1 MGALLRPL
9 VATEPLPPRPRR
21 DPHPA
26 PPSRCPRAP
35 TPPRDPLR
43 WPEQEVQGREG
54 CRLCFPP
61 RPAPA
66 PPESAW
72 APPPHTHP
80 APRHCR
86 GSPEGE
92 TEARREAERDCQG
105 HPGQNPTQSLLPA
118 SLPSRLPSWKGGS
131 PSWFSARPTHRVH
144 FPPRFLETVHGD
156 FPASSTCGPLQ
167 AHLGAPADLR
177 VDHHPLPGLQP
188 LPPARGTPGPGA
200 PAYPARSH
208 SSVPSFLSVSAP
220 PLCPSLLPQSSD
232 SPVVSLVINGT
243 AVTFPCLGVTLAWGG
258 RRDARLPGRR
268 EEQATALT
276 LGLKTDP
283 ISPSG

>member
-1 MGALLRPL
+1 MKAACCVSLPGLPP
-9 VATEPLPPRPRR
+9 PLPKAPGHH
-21 DPHPA
+21 PHA
-26 PPSRCPRAP
+26 
-35 TPPRDPLR
+35 
-43 WPEQEVQGREG
+43 
-54 CRLCFPP
+54 
-61 RPAPA
+61 
-66 PPESAW
+66 
-72 APPPHTHP
+72 HP

-118 SLPSRLPSWKGGS
+118 SVPSRLPSWKGGS
-131 PSWFSARPTHRVH
+131 PSWFSASPTHRVH

-167 AHLGAPADLR
+167 AHLGAPADL
-177 VDHHPLPGLQP
+177 DHHPLPGLQP

-208 SSVPSFLSVSAP
+208 SSVPSFLPVTAP

-232 SPVVSLVINGT
+232 SPGVSGNKRYCSNFSFSGGH
-243 AVTFPCLGVTLAWGG
+243 PGLGRQTGCQA
-258 RRDARLPGRR
+258 PGRR

-283 ISPSG
+283 ISPSE